1 MHYVILKIP
10 IFKWSY
16 KVAGESYNCQ
26 QFILCNK
33 SCDKHNYKQYTIIYI
48 YISVI
53 ILLFTEINQL
63 KLIIGD

>member
-26 QFILCNK
+26 QFILHNK
-33 SCDKHNYKQYTIIYI
+33 SCDKRNYKQCTIIYI
-48 YISVI
+48 YSSDN
-53 ILLFTEINQL
+53 FTFH
-63 KLIIGD
+63 